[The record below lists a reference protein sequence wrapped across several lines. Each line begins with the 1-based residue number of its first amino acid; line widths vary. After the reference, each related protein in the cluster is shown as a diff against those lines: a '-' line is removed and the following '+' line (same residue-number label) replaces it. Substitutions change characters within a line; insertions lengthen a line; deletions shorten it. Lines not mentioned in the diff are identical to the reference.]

1 MKQKHF
7 SEAETTKEILN
18 GFSLGKKE
26 SFFFSPI
33 LTKQKMSMTI
43 LQFCSFCAKRK
54 TDNHTIR
61 EERVKKT
68 PPLNISSNFLRMVK
82 IEKKKGKKRKTLC
95 LTNLQ

>member
-61 EERVKKT
+61 EERVKT
-68 PPLNISSNFLRMVK
+68 PPLNISSNFLRMLK
-82 IEKKKGKKRKTLC
+82 IEKKKGKKKKTLC